1 MRAWLSRA
9 VLLLAVVLA
18 GAGPVRAQGQLV
30 DLELILAVDCSRSID
45 DSEFA
50 LQVQGY
56 AEAFRHPSVLAAIR
70 SGMRRSIAVT
80 YVQWAGPFLQ
90 NQAVGWTL
98 INDGESAL
106 EFADRFQAAP
116 RAFFGGGTSLSGV
129 IDYART
135 LFPKSGFSGRRR
147 VIDVSGDGI
156 NNSGRMATSARD
168 EAVRDGIT
176 INGLAILT
184 EVGGLDNYFREN
196 IMGGDGAFVIAAEDF
211 ASFAQAIL
219 NKLIREIAELPA
231 EATDLA
237 RVPF

>member
-1 MRAWLSRA
+1 MRAWLSRP
-9 VLLLAVVLA
+9 VLLLAVFLA
-18 GAGPVRAQGQLV
+18 GPSLARAEGQQV
-30 DLELILAVDCSRSID
+30 DLKLVLAVDCSRSID

-56 AEAFRHPSVLAAIR
+56 AEAFRHPAVLRAIQ

-80 YVQWAGPFLQ
+80 YVQWAGPFRQ

-98 INDGESAL
+98 INDNESAQ

-116 RAFFGGGTSLSGV
+116 RGFYGGGTSLSGI
-129 IDYART
+129 IDYAKT
-135 LFPKSGFSGRRR
+135 LFPKSGYSGRRR
-147 VIDVSGDGI
+147 VIDISGDGI
-156 NNSGRMATSARD
+156 NNSGRMAGSARD

-184 EVGGLDNYFREN
+184 EIAGLDEYFRAN
-196 IMGGDGAFVIAAEDF
+196 IMGGEGAFVLAAEDF

-219 NKLIREIAELPA
+219 NKLIREIAEIPA
-231 EATDLA
+231 DAELA
-237 RVPF
+237 QVPF

>member
-9 VLLLAVVLA
+9 VLLFVIVLA
-18 GAGPVRAQGQLV
+18 GAGPVRAQNQPV

-56 AEAFRHPSVLAAIR
+56 AEAFRHPSVLRAIQ
-70 SGMRRSIAVT
+70 SGARRSIAVT

-90 NQAVGWTL
+90 NQSIGWTL

-116 RAFFGGGTSLSGV
+116 RAFYGGGTSLSGI
-129 IDYART
+129 IDYSKT

-147 VIDVSGDGI
+147 VIDISGDGI

-184 EVGGLDNYFREN
+184 EIGGLDN
-196 IMGGDGAFVIAAEDF
+196 
-211 ASFAQAIL
+211 
-219 NKLIREIAELPA
+219 
-231 EATDLA
+231 
-237 RVPF
+237 

>member
-1 MRAWLSRA
+1 MRAWLSRP
-9 VLLLAVVLA
+9 VLLLAVFLA
-18 GAGPVRAQGQLV
+18 SPSLARAEGQQV
-30 DLELILAVDCSRSID
+30 DLALVLAVDCSRSID

-56 AEAFRHPSVLAAIR
+56 AEAFRHPSVLRAIQ
-70 SGMRRSIAVT
+70 SGTHRSIAVT

-116 RAFFGGGTSLSGV
+116 RGFYGGGTSLSGI
-129 IDYART
+129 IDYAKT
-135 LFPKSGFSGRRR
+135 LFPKSGYSGRRR
-147 VIDVSGDGI
+147 VIDISGDGI
-156 NNSGRMATSARD
+156 NNSGRMAGSARD

-184 EVGGLDNYFREN
+184 EIAGLDEYFRAN
-196 IMGGDGAFVIAAEDF
+196 IMGGEGAFVLAAEDF

-219 NKLIREIAELPA
+219 NKLIREIAELP
-231 EATDLA
+231 TDAGLA
-237 RVPF
+237 QAPF

>member
-1 MRAWLSRA
+1 MRAWCLRA
-9 VLLLAVVLA
+9 VLLLVVCVA
-18 GAGPVRAQGQLV
+18 GASPVRAQLPPV
-30 DLELILAVDCSRSID
+30 DLELVLAVDCSRSID

-56 AEAFRHPSVLAAIR
+56 AEAFRHPSVLRAIQ

-90 NQAVGWTL
+90 TQAIGWTL

-116 RAFFGGGTSLSGV
+116 RGFYGGGTSLSGV
-129 IDYART
+129 IDYSKT
-135 LFPKSGFSGRRR
+135 LFPKSGFNGRRR
-147 VIDVSGDGI
+147 VIDISGDGI

-168 EAVRDGIT
+168 DALREGIT

-184 EVGGLDNYFREN
+184 EIGGLDNYFREN
-196 IMGGDGAFVIAAEDF
+196 IMGGEGSFVLAAEDF

-231 EATDLA
+231 EAADLA